1 MNFIKIFNKVFLI
14 QILYVL
20 HNFLYGQTT
29 CISGGMSI
37 YAECNSGQGCTG
49 GCDLTEFSWFG
60 PMCNCQQNSGNC
72 FGSSGSGG
80 QQVKSTIFTINS
92 NCSATLSATFRQRCN
107 GSGCTN
113 CGTNCSN
120 NATNCSSTTGC
131 GNSGMD
137 AGDYFSITGSAAPT
151 STNIITHSGSPSYSK
166 TGNTFKV
173 TGGSNSGAT
182 FDYVMNGPGTFTLEM
197 FSNRS
202 DEIVTFT
209 LQVGS
214 GCSCNDVLP
223 VDVLTFD
230 AFIKNGL
237 VELKWITKN
246 EQHLSHYRIDKST
259 DGIHFSTIAKVP
271 SENSPFEKTYS
282 IIDDNPIPGI
292 TYYKLTPVNLSGYDE
307 QFIMRDLLYQLNYE
321 LFTYEILQDDIV
333 FHFHNFDEY
342 TSFELS
348 DLNGKKI
355 FDIPVVSK
363 NDYSISNSSISKGIY
378 LGVIKT
384 KYSTYTQK
392 VVVY

>member
-1 MNFIKIFNKVFLI
+1 MNFIKIFNKVILI

-20 HNFLYGQTT
+20 HNFLSGQTT

-37 YAECNSGQGCTG
+37 YAECNNGQGCTG

-60 PMCNCQQNSGNC
+60 PMCNCTSFTGNC
-72 FGSSGSGG
+72 SNGF
-80 QQVKSTIFTINS
+80 QVKSTIITINS
-92 NCSATLSATFRQRCN
+92 SCSATLSASFRQRCN
-107 GSGCTN
+107 GQGCNN
-113 CGTNCSN
+113 CGTLCTNSS
-120 NATNCSSTTGC
+120 ATNCASTTGC

-137 AGDYFSITGSAAPT
+137 GGDYFSITGSAAPT
-151 STNIITHSGSPSYSK
+151 STNMITHSGSPSSSQ

-197 FSNRS
+197 SSNRS

-230 AFIKNGL
+230 AFIKNDL

-246 EQHLSHYRIDKST
+246 EQHLSHYRVDKST

-292 TYYKLTPVNLSGYDE
+292 NYYKLTPVNLSGYDE
-307 QFIMRDLLYQLNYE
+307 QIIMRDLLYQLHYE

-333 FHFHNFDEY
+333 FHFHTFNEY
-342 TSFELS
+342 TSFQLS

-363 NDYSISNSSISKGIY
+363 NVYSISNSLISKGIY